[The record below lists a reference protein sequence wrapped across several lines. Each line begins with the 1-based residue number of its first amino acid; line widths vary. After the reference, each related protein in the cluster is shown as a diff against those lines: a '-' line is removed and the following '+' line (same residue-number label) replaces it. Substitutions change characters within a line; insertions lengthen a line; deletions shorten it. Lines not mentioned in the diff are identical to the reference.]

1 MLVSRC
7 IARSRYLVGFLIGA
21 FVVLLSSSAS
31 AAITVNV
38 RIEGSAKT
46 LFEGP
51 VSTEGIAES
60 PGISAPSSGGAHP
73 CDVKDNGSNG
83 GFGPTAAT
91 PTTALYD
98 AALASGLPFDASWS
112 GSFNDF
118 FVSQVGTDVNGGAPE
133 FPSWGYAVNYTTA
146 GVGGCQFQLAPG
158 SEVLWAYNYFNLTHL
173 LNLSGPAAV
182 NVGAPFVLHVSDGQT
197 GEPISGAA
205 LGEVSGGV
213 TTTIPSSPTTDA
225 NGNATIVLG
234 HVGAVTL
241 KATRNDAV
249 RSNGLVL
256 CVHNGNDGN
265 CGTTVTSGGGSPPSG
280 GMKISTQVATS
291 VIAKVGGV
299 KNGHVYRRRS
309 APRILSGVVKLSGGG
324 TVRQVRIRLERRHG
338 GHCSGFNG
346 ASARFVRL
354 RRCGTASF
362 FSVGGTLSF
371 SYLLPSRLSP
381 GRYVYEIQAL
391 DGAGHPTKAVSGV
404 SRVVFYVR

>member
-1 MLVSRC
+1 MLVSGRFSPLRC
-7 IARSRYLVGFLIGA
+7 LVGLLVGPLIGL
-21 FVVLLSSSAS
+21 LLSSSACAS
-31 AAITVNV
+31 IPVKV

-51 VSTEGIAES
+51 VSTEAVIDP
-60 PGISAPSSGGAHP
+60 PGISTPSSGGAHP

-83 GFGPTAAT
+83 GFGTAAAT

-98 AALASGLPFDASWS
+98 VAVAHGLTFDASWS
-112 GSFNDF
+112 KSFTDF

-173 LNLSGPAAV
+173 LSLSGPAAV
-182 NVGAPFVLHVSDGQT
+182 NSGAPFAVHVSDGQT

-205 LGEVSGGV
+205 LGEVSGEV

-241 KATRNDAV
+241 KATRSDAV
-249 RSNGLVL
+249 RSNGLAV

-265 CGTTVTSGGGSPPSG
+265 CGTTVPGGGSPVTTDTQT
-280 GMKISTQVATS
+280 STHVTTS
-291 VIAKVGGV
+291 AIAKVAGV
-299 KNGHVYRRRS
+299 KNGRVYRRRS
-309 APRILSGVVKLSGGG
+309 APRILSGVVELSGGD
-324 TVRQVRIRLERRHG
+324 TVRQVHIRLERRHA
-338 GHCSGFNG
+338 GHCFGFNG
-346 ASARFVRL
+346 SSARFVRL
-354 RRCGTASF
+354 RRCGAASF
-362 FSVGGTLSF
+362 FSVGEALSF
-371 SYLLPSRLSP
+371 SYLLPSRLSA

-391 DGAGHPTKAVSGV
+391 DGAGHPTQIVSGV